1 MSTLEKSLRDYLALH
16 RAVGFKL
23 HDTERCLKHFV
34 SFMHQRGECRITTQ
48 LAYEWA
54 TQPTRATPA
63 HWAQRLG
70 YVRRFARYLQA
81 GQPDTEVPPTQ
92 LIPAR
97 YARAKP
103 YLYSREEITRLMA
116 AAKALSPGNRL
127 PGLSYHCLFGLLT
140 ATGLRISEAL
150 ALTREEVDLD
160 HGILTV
166 RAGKLGKSRLV
177 PLHFST
183 QRMLKDYARRR
194 DALIGE
200 PRSSYFLVAAGG
212 GRLWGPKVRVAF
224 YALSRK
230 IGLRGATDRRGPRLH
245 DLRHRFAIETLRR
258 WYRCGQ
264 NVETLL
270 PALSTYLGHVNIQDT
285 YWYLSACPELLN
297 AAAQRLQKRWE
308 VRS

>member
-1 MSTLEKSLRDYLALH
+1 MKALANSLREYLALR

-23 HDTERCLKHFV
+23 HDAERCLKHFV
-34 SFMHQRGECRITTQ
+34 SFMQQRGECRITTA

-81 GQPDTEVPPTQ
+81 GQPDTEVPPMQ
-92 LIPAR
+92 LIPAH

-116 AAKALSPGNRL
+116 AARALSPENRL
-127 PGLSYHCLFGLLT
+127 PGLSYHCLIGLLT

-150 ALTREEVDLD
+150 ALTREDVDLD

-166 RAGKLGKSRLV
+166 RAGKFGKSRLA

-212 GRLWGPKVRVAF
+212 GRLWGPNVRVAF
-224 YALSRK
+224 YALSRTT
-230 IGLRGATDRRGPRLH
+230 GLRGASDRRGPRLH

-270 PALSTYLGHVNIQDT
+270 PALSTYLGHVNIRDT

-297 AAAQRLQKRWE
+297 AAAHRLQKRWE
-308 VRS
+308 ARS